1 MEAVVMLWPHFYGLQ
16 KDSVRKENAIIGEQV
31 PKEVVIRGKAVAVSK
46 QSELDL
52 IENKHDAESCA
63 APNRDATG
71 GEGELCE
78 VQVSLSSLQVAN
90 SKLLTESA
98 PEDDDS

>member
-16 KDSVRKENAIIGEQV
+16 KDSVRKENAI
-31 PKEVVIRGKAVAVSK
+31 SK